1 MHAAPAVLTRAG
13 GAHTRRRGWMAAGR
27 SSRGGPQLVRN
38 QGQWL
43 QQGTH
48 WGWGRRFGEKRAV
61 AHDAQE
67 ERRKVDER
75 ESHAGDKIT
84 STAHT
89 RTHTTSTTHDGTNAV
104 RMRKCGKCGVGAP
117 GRPRTTGTSTERA
130 RARPRSRSPLA
141 VGMGACAKGGEA
153 GAPERATPS
162 VALVVAAKSAQQEKK
177 EKTFDSRLA
186 LERRVR
192 NLPGTS
198 RNLQYRRPTRK
209 NCKANCKL

>member
-1 MHAAPAVLTRAG
+1 MCQWPCSGLWSAQYVPGYAIA
-13 GAHTRRRGWMAAGR
+13 RRISCRRFR

-43 QQGTH
+43 RQGTH

-130 RARPRSRSPLA
+130 RARPRSRRPLTAGTGLRAQRADGARQSGRRRPSPQSRPGLA
-141 VGMGACAKGGEA
+141 IHRKRVGSHARQS
-153 GAPERATPS
+153 PVDERKSA
-162 VALVVAAKSAQQEKK
+162 VVA
-177 EKTFDSRLA
+177 F
-186 LERRVR
+186 VW
-192 NLPGTS
+192 
-198 RNLQYRRPTRK
+198 
-209 NCKANCKL
+209 